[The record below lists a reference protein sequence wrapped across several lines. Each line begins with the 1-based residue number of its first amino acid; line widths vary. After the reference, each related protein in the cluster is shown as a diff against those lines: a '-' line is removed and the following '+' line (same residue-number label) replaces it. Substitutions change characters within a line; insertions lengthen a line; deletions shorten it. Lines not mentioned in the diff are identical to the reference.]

1 MQWLDI
7 SLGNLNLAAGP
18 WFDVRALTLMEEPL
32 AVRVE
37 LLTPGLG
44 GRRQVE
50 HWVIST
56 GAAGEPGGWD
66 VLSVASSAKWTRPL

>member
-18 WFDVRALTLMEEPL
+18 WFDVRALTLME
-32 AVRVE
+32 
-37 LLTPGLG
+37 
-44 GRRQVE
+44 VE